1 MLQRDYIL
9 RLIREFMAALERMLE
24 KKEVADRRE
33 EIKQLYEQYV
43 GPYALYHNATI
54 DEVLLALAGM
64 DEEQRLPRMEM
75 LAELFYVE
83 ADTVSNPERDFL
95 LEKAFA
101 LFSIIEREGKT
112 YSLKRRWKMQD
123 IQERIS
129 NGQNGKTKTDENILQ
144 S

>member
-54 DEVLLALAGM
+54 NEVLLALAGM

-129 NGQNGKTKTDENILQ
+129 NGQTDKAKANENILQ

>member
-75 LAELFYVE
+75 LAELFYAE

-101 LFSIIEREGKT
+101 LFSIIERDGKT
-112 YSLKRRWKMQD
+112 YSLKRRWKMQN

>member
-75 LAELFYVE
+75 LAELFYAE

>member
-1 MLQRDYIL
+1 M
-9 RLIREFMAALERMLE
+9 
-24 KKEVADRRE
+24 ADRRE

-43 GPYALYHNATI
+43 GPYALYHNATT

-64 DEEQRLPRMEM
+64 DEEQRLPRMEI
-75 LAELFYVE
+75 LAELFYAE

-129 NGQNGKTKTDENILQ
+129 NGQTGKTKANENILQ

>member
-75 LAELFYVE
+75 LAELFYAE

-129 NGQNGKTKTDENILQ
+129 NGQTGKAKADENILQ

>member
-75 LAELFYVE
+75 LAELFYAE

-101 LFSIIEREGKT
+101 LFSIIERDGKT

-129 NGQNGKTKTDENILQ
+129 NGQTGKTKTDENILQ

>member
-1 MLQRDYIL
+1 MFQRDYIL

-75 LAELFYVE
+75 LAELFYAE

-129 NGQNGKTKTDENILQ
+129 NGQTGKTKTDENILQ

>member
-24 KKEVADRRE
+24 KKEVANRRE

-64 DEEQRLPRMEM
+64 DDEQRLPRMEM

-129 NGQNGKTKTDENILQ
+129 NGQTGKTKTDENILQ